1 MEKFIYQI
9 VLTPEEGG
17 GYSVEVP
24 DLPGCFTYGET
35 VEDAAAMAAD
45 AAKTYVAS
53 LMEHGET
60 VPSPT
65 VREVEGAALMVF
77 FEVDS
82 SYIVSGETVSAAEA
96 SRMLG
101 VSAGRVTHML
111 DSGILQGYRR
121 GRRTYVT
128 VESIERRMESNP
140 GSGRPRTAALA

>member
-9 VLTPEEGG
+9 VLTPEEEG

-24 DLPGCFTYGET
+24 DLPGCFTYGDT

-53 LMEHGET
+53 LLAHGEA
-60 VPSPT
+60 VPPPT
-65 VREVEGAALMVF
+65 THEVEGTALMVF
-77 FEVDS
+77 FEVDP
-82 SYIVSGETVSAAEA
+82 SYIVRGETVSAAEA
-96 SRMLG
+96 ARMLG

-111 DSGILQGYRR
+111 GSGILQGYRR

-128 VESIERRMESNP
+128 VESIEERLESNP
-140 GSGRPRTAALA
+140 GAGRPRAAMMA